1 MLIFLQKSGNAMS
14 GSEMMRNKDDV
25 AAIMR
30 KKQEAG
36 MFIISPNSY
45 ERQSRLTFVPSGRK
59 EEGRSCCEEVIWSAT
74 LSFGL

>member
-1 MLIFLQKSGNAMS
+1 MS

-36 MFIISPNSY
+36 MVFPPFISTSWHINHKDL
-45 ERQSRLTFVPSGRK
+45 RLIACVYSGR
-59 EEGRSCCEEVIWSAT
+59 EEKGRGCWEEVVFGFLWS
-74 LSFGL
+74 GRIH